1 LAVDVMDEL
10 GELAFASR
18 LKRLS
23 ERLFRDG
30 SEIYRDHAVEFEA
43 KWFPVLY
50 LLGRESPLP
59 LTDVARAL
67 RLTHPAVS
75 RMASEMTSRGLVR
88 SEKDPGDERKRLLCL
103 TGEGKELRKRLEPV
117 WCHIA
122 EATRELIGETGHDL
136 LGALETMERSLDR
149 RNMRERVRK
158 LSRRRQIES
167 VEIVGYA
174 PELAGRFRELNEQW
188 LRKDFTVEGEDRKVL
203 DDPGA
208 EIVDRGGAVLF
219 ARIGERVVGTCAL
232 VRREEGEFELA
243 KMAVDEEFRG
253 RQVGRRLLLAAINRA
268 RYAGARRLYLHTS
281 DKLTAANHLY
291 RTAGFVRATRE
302 EEIPH
307 RYDRPTFTMLLD
319 LDRQLPFEQ
328 ERKN

>member
-1 LAVDVMDEL
+1 MMDEL

-30 SEIYRDHAVEFEA
+30 SEVYGDHSVEFEA

-59 LTDVARAL
+59 LTEIARHL

-75 RMASEMTSRGLVR
+75 QMASEMTSRGLLR
-88 SEKDPGDERKRLLCL
+88 SEKDPEDERKRLLRL
-103 TGEGKELRKRLEPV
+103 TAEGKELRERLEPI
-117 WCHIA
+117 WDHIA

-149 RNMRERVRK
+149 RSMRERVRG
-158 LSRRRQIES
+158 LSRRRQIDS
-167 VEIVGYA
+167 VEIVGYS
-174 PELAGRFRELNEQW
+174 PDLADRFRALNERW
-188 LRKDFTVEGEDRKVL
+188 LRKDFAVEGEDRKVL

-208 EIVDRGGAVLF
+208 EIVEKGGAVLF

-232 VRREEGEFELA
+232 VRRGEGEFELA

-253 RQVGRRLLLAAINRA
+253 RQAGRRLLLAAINRA
-268 RYAGARRLYLHTS
+268 RYAGGRKLYLHTS
-281 DKLTAANHLY
+281 EKLVAANNLY
-291 RTAGFVRATRE
+291 RTAGFVRATRD

-319 LDRQLPFEQ
+319 LDRQLPLDQ
-328 ERKN
+328 ERKD